1 MSSVSFSHC
10 LNDSRILKRNEEGN
24 VRKRKV
30 GHQKVGSFFFFF
42 LWLEELE
49 GSSGKEG
56 S

>member
-30 GHQKVGSFFFFF
+30 GHQKGRQFFFF